1 MLKKLNIQSR
11 RKLILFVSSKI
22 KETFDT
28 TSKIKETFDTTN
40 TNFYI
45 KSGMNAKYQISIT
58 SSLTLTQAC
67 FNKKGV
73 PKSFV
78 KSRGKHLKR
87 ILFFNKFSR

>member
-11 RKLILFVSSKI
+11 RKLILFVS
-22 KETFDT
+22 
-28 TSKIKETFDTTN
+28 SKIKETFDTTN